1 MLIKFIFKNFKSF
14 LEESEL
20 TLEAGRITELP
31 SNVFELNDSDKFL
44 KTAIIYG
51 ANASGKSNV
60 IQAFSF
66 MKEWVLNS
74 FQFPEIYSVIP
85 LKNFKLSEEGR
96 TSDSEF
102 EVYFKINNKEY
113 RYGFIMN
120 EEEIKSEWLMVKKT
134 IKSSKY
140 SYVFYKEL
148 TKFIPG
154 ITELSNY
161 DTFVRNLDK
170 KTLIL
175 SMLSK
180 FEIKDIQNALIWF
193 QQSRVLDYGNL
204 NLERNME
211 IIFPH
216 RAKNNSQYIKKL
228 VIFLNKFDN
237 GIADFRIVDKDKNDD
252 NLFKSKYVRSDS
264 IYTKHKAID
273 SDSYIELPLNDESS
287 GTRKMISLYDS
298 LFNVIEN
305 GSVLF
310 VDELDAKLHPLLTR
324 YIINIFND
332 NNINTKNAQLVL
344 TSHDT
349 TVLNNNFF
357 RRDQI
362 WFVQKDINGISELF
376 SLYDFEIDDTK
387 VRKDASFNR
396 DYLSGKYGAIPNL
409 KSSENN

>member
-14 LEESEL
+14 LGESEL
-20 TLEAGRITELP
+20 TLEAGRVTELP
-31 SNVFELNDSDKFL
+31 SNVFELNDTEKFL

-66 MKEWVLNS
+66 MKDWVLNS

-85 LKNFKLSEEGR
+85 LKNFKLSEKGR

-113 RYGFIMN
+113 RYGFVMN
-120 EEEIKSEWLMVKKT
+120 DEEIKSEWLMVKKT
-134 IKSSKY
+134 IKSPKY
-140 SYVFYKEL
+140 SLVFNKEF

-154 ITELSNY
+154 ITELNNY
-161 DTFVRNLDK
+161 DTFVKNLDK

-180 FEIKDIQNALIWF
+180 FEIKDIQNALLWF

-216 RAKNNSQYIKKL
+216 KAKNNSQYINRL
-228 VIFLNKFDN
+228 VVFLNNFDN
-237 GIADFRIVDKDKNDD
+237 GIADFRIVDKEKNDD
-252 NLFKSKYVRSDS
+252 NLLKNKYVRSDS
-264 IYTKHKAID
+264 IYTKHKAVD
-273 SDSYIELPLNDESS
+273 SDSYVELPLNDESS

-305 GSVLF
+305 GSILF

-332 NNINTKNAQLVL
+332 NSINTKNAQLVL

-362 WFVQKDINGISELF
+362 WFVQKNNNGESELF
-376 SLYDFEIDDTK
+376 SLYDFEIEDIK
-387 VRKDASFNR
+387 VRKDASFNK
-396 DYLSGKYGAIPNL
+396 DYLSGKYGAIPNF
-409 KSSENN
+409 KSSENM